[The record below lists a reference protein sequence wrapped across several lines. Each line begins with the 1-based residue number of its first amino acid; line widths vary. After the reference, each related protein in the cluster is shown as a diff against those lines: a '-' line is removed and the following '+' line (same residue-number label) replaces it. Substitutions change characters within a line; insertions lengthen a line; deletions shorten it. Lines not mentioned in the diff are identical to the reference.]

1 MGVGGWPFFLA
12 LVSGSLV
19 ALTVDTTL
27 LIADSVEDSAE
38 KVEGPGFSVTKVESL
53 GETRDGDV
61 TNDDKTSTLSGLL
74 AGLPALA
81 GTQRLAASLRQKF
94 VTSSE
99 VGEVKDIVWDKLQ
112 EPKSQRTLILVIVSI
127 ALLLDNMLYMVIV
140 PIIPDYLKYVGAFDE
155 DETVSMNT
163 TGPPSHHGQDS
174 ATGVLFASKAIV
186 QLMVNPFSGA
196 LIDRIGYD
204 IPMMIGLCIMFLSTA
219 VFACGRSYSVL
230 FFARSL
236 QGVGSAFADTS
247 GLAMIADRF
256 TEEAER
262 SKALGIAL
270 AFISFG
276 CLVAPPF
283 GGALYQFAGKEMPFL
298 ILAFVSLADG
308 FMLLLV
314 MKPIKEQLRELN
326 EMHTRERVATVPIW
340 RLFMDPYI
348 AVCAGALMMSNVAL
362 AFLEPTISLWM
373 EDHITKDNWKMGM
386 IWLPAFFPH
395 VFGVMITVK
404 MAKQYPQYQ
413 WLMAAGGLALEGLCC
428 FIIPFSTSYKFLMIP
443 ICGICFGI
451 ALIDTALLPTLGYL
465 VDVRYVSVYGS
476 IYAIA
481 DISYSIA
488 YAVGPIIAGGVVEAI
503 GFTALNVGIAF
514 SNLLYAPV
522 LYYLRHIYD
531 FKPFQ
536 DEANVLMQDP
546 PDKEYQTY
554 VLQEQRPVYGD
565 VGNHLTQ
572 SRMET
577 NVDQDMDVP
586 YQAGYVEE
594 SSTVHQEPSNYGQ
607 ATYDQQ
613 YNQGYNQQ
621 SNYGQNYGQRPHFN
635 NEVKPNETVSADVNP
650 FRRAAEPEQR
660 EEKNV
665 AEGYLVLQISLHDRL
680 PVLPITVKRVASLS
694 LILFFYHSN
703 DQFYELVNCQRLREL
718 DENEF

>member
-1 MGVGGWPFFLA
+1 M
-12 LVSGSLV
+12 
-19 ALTVDTTL
+19 TT
-27 LIADSVEDSAE
+27 IPIINME
-38 KVEGPGFSVTKVESL
+38 F
-53 GETRDGDV
+53 GEL
-61 TNDDKTSTLSGLL
+61 K
-74 AGLPALA
+74 
-81 GTQRLAASLRQKF
+81 
-94 VTSSE
+94 E
-99 VGEVKDIVWDKLQ
+99 IVWTKLQ
-112 EPKSQRTLILVIVSI
+112 EPKAQRKLVLVIVSV

-140 PIIPDYLKYVGAFDE
+140 PIIPHYLKYADSDGE
-155 DETVSMNT
+155 EGNT
-163 TGPPSHHGQDS
+163 TVPTSHHGQDS

-219 VFACGRSYSVL
+219 VFACGKSYGVL

-314 MKPIKEQLRELN
+314 MKPMKEQLKERHRE
-326 EMHTRERVATVPIW
+326 HTPTIPIW
-340 RLFMDPYI
+340 RLLMDPYI

-373 EDHITKDNWKMGM
+373 EEHNITHDYWKMGM

-395 VFGVMITVK
+395 VFGVVITVK
-404 MAKQYPQYQ
+404 MAKQYPQHT

-428 FIIPFSTSYKFLMIP
+428 FIIPFSTSYKALMIP

-503 GFTALNVGIAF
+503 GFTALNIGIAF

-554 VLQEQRPVYGD
+554 ALQDQRPISGEL
-565 VGNHLTQ
+565 GNHLNQT
-572 SRMET
+572 RMET
-577 NVDQDMDVP
+577 TDVDQNYDTTS
-586 YQAGYVEE
+586 YQTDQSTIGYDQTGYGQSNVVGNAYNRSNSYEQQQQQQQAAAAAASTYEQQQQQASLNYAQPVGYVQQPMQQPMQQQQPY
-594 SSTVHQEPSNYGQ
+594 TQQEMQAQRGSHAYMNPFKSAPSDVVEQ
-607 ATYDQQ
+607 
-613 YNQGYNQQ
+613 
-621 SNYGQNYGQRPHFN
+621 QRPA
-635 NEVKPNETVSADVNP
+635 SDSNP
-650 FRRAAEPEQR
+650 FRQ
-660 EEKNV
+660 
-665 AEGYLVLQISLHDRL
+665 GLY
-680 PVLPITVKRVASLS
+680 
-694 LILFFYHSN
+694 
-703 DQFYELVNCQRLREL
+703 
-718 DENEF
+718 

>member
-1 MGVGGWPFFLA
+1 M
-12 LVSGSLV
+12 
-19 ALTVDTTL
+19 TTIPIL
-27 LIADSVEDSAE
+27 NME
-38 KVEGPGFSVTKVESL
+38 F
-53 GETRDGDV
+53 GEL
-61 TNDDKTSTLSGLL
+61 K
-74 AGLPALA
+74 
-81 GTQRLAASLRQKF
+81 
-94 VTSSE
+94 E
-99 VGEVKDIVWDKLQ
+99 IVWTKLQ
-112 EPKSQRTLILVIVSI
+112 EPKAQRKLILVIVSI

-140 PIIPDYLKYVGAFDE
+140 PIIPDYLKYVGAFGPVE
-155 DETVSMNT
+155 ETANAT
-163 TGPPSHHGQDS
+163 TNGPAGHHGQDS

-186 QLMVNPFSGA
+186 QLMINPFSGA

-204 IPMMIGLCIMFLSTA
+204 IPMMIGLCIMFLSTS
-219 VFACGRSYSVL
+219 VFACGKSYSVL

-236 QGVGSAFADTS
+236 QGVGSAFADTA

-283 GGALYQFAGKEMPFL
+283 GGALYQFAGKEVPFL

-314 MKPIKEQLRELN
+314 MKPIKEQLQLRHHEPKS
-326 EMHTRERVATVPIW
+326 TIPIW
-340 RLFMDPYI
+340 RLLMDPYI

-373 EDHITKDNWKMGM
+373 EDTMTHDNWKIGM

-395 VFGVMITVK
+395 VVGVVVTVK

-428 FIIPFSTSYKFLMIP
+428 FIIPFSNSYKVLMIP
-443 ICGICFGI
+443 LCGICFGI

-481 DISYSIA
+481 DISYSVA

-503 GFTALNVGIAF
+503 GFTALNIGIAF

-554 VLQEQRPVYGD
+554 VLQEQRPITGEI
-565 VGNHLTQ
+565 GNHLNQT
-572 SRMET
+572 RMET
-577 NVDQDMDVP
+577 NIDQGYDQNYQTSTQTGYGGYGMQNANAGYPQSAQEQPPVYNQPPAGYGQPGDYGQQQRNYAVDQER
-586 YQAGYVEE
+586 AG
-594 SSTVHQEPSNYGQ
+594 GQ
-607 ATYDQQ
+607 VDA
-613 YNQGYNQQ
+613 
-621 SNYGQNYGQRPHFN
+621 
-635 NEVKPNETVSADVNP
+635 NP
-650 FRRAAEPEQR
+650 FRRQPDVSQDQR
-660 EEKNV
+660 P
-665 AEGYLVLQISLHDRL
+665 AGD
-680 PVLPITVKRVASLS
+680 
-694 LILFFYHSN
+694 SN
-703 DQFYELVNCQRLREL
+703 PFRQRMY
-718 DENEF
+718 

>member
-1 MGVGGWPFFLA
+1 MEF
-12 LVSGSLV
+12 
-19 ALTVDTTL
+19 
-27 LIADSVEDSAE
+27 
-38 KVEGPGFSVTKVESL
+38 
-53 GETRDGDV
+53 GELKEIIWT
-61 TNDDKTSTLSGLL
+61 
-74 AGLPALA
+74 
-81 GTQRLAASLRQKF
+81 
-94 VTSSE
+94 
-99 VGEVKDIVWDKLQ
+99 KLQ
-112 EPKSQRTLILVIVSI
+112 EPKAQRKLILVIVCI

-140 PIIPDYLKYVGAFDE
+140 PIIPDYLKYVGAFGPVEESAND
-155 DETVSMNT
+155 T
-163 TGPPSHHGQDS
+163 TPAGHHGQDS

-204 IPMMIGLCIMFLSTA
+204 IPMMIGLSIMFLSTS
-219 VFACGRSYSVL
+219 VFACGKSYSVL

-236 QGVGSAFADTS
+236 QGVGSAFADTA

-283 GGALYQFAGKEMPFL
+283 GGALYQFAGKEVPFL

-314 MKPIKEQLRELN
+314 MKPIKEQLHDRHN
-326 EMHTRERVATVPIW
+326 EPKSTIPIW
-340 RLFMDPYI
+340 RLLMDPYI

-373 EDHITKDNWKMGM
+373 EDTMTHDNWKIGM

-404 MAKQYPQYQ
+404 MAKRYPQYQ

-428 FIIPFSTSYKFLMIP
+428 FIIPFSSSYKVLMIP
-443 ICGICFGI
+443 LCGICFGI

-481 DISYSIA
+481 DISYSVA

-503 GFTALNVGIAF
+503 GFTALNIGIAF
-514 SNLLYAPV
+514 SNLLYAPA

-554 VLQEQRPVYGD
+554 VLQEQRPITGEI
-565 VGNHLTQ
+565 GNHLNQT
-572 SRMET
+572 RMET
-577 NVDQDMDVP
+577 NIDQSYIDQS
-586 YQAGYVEE
+586 YQ
-594 SSTVHQEPSNYGQ
+594 STQGG
-607 ATYDQQ
+607 YDQHYSGGYGMQ
-613 YNQGYNQQ
+613 NAIGGYNQPAHDQPPVYNQ
-621 SNYGQNYGQRPHFN
+621 SAGYSQATDYSQQRNYAAPSEQEQRGGSQ
-635 NEVKPNETVSADVNP
+635 VDVNP
-650 FRRAAEPEQR
+650 FRRPDVDQR
-660 EEKNV
+660 P
-665 AEGYLVLQISLHDRL
+665 AGD
-680 PVLPITVKRVASLS
+680 
-694 LILFFYHSN
+694 SN
-703 DQFYELVNCQRLREL
+703 PFRQGMY
-718 DENEF
+718 

>member
-1 MGVGGWPFFLA
+1 M
-12 LVSGSLV
+12 
-19 ALTVDTTL
+19 TT
-27 LIADSVEDSAE
+27 IPIINME
-38 KVEGPGFSVTKVESL
+38 F
-53 GETRDGDV
+53 GE
-61 TNDDKTSTLSGLL
+61 
-74 AGLPALA
+74 
-81 GTQRLAASLRQKF
+81 LR
-94 VTSSE
+94 E
-99 VGEVKDIVWDKLQ
+99 VVWAKLQ
-112 EPKSQRTLILVIVSI
+112 EPRSQRKLILVIVSI

-140 PIIPDYLKYVGAFDE
+140 PIIPDYLRYIGAYTDE
-155 DETVSMNT
+155 PILP
-163 TGPPSHHGQDS
+163 GPGNSTISPGTPVKHDHHGQDQ

-204 IPMMIGLCIMFLSTA
+204 LPMMVGLCIMFLSTA
-219 VFACGRSYSVL
+219 TFACGRSYGLL

-236 QGVGSAFADTS
+236 QGVGSAFADTA

-256 TEEAER
+256 TEENER

-314 MKPIKEQLRELN
+314 MKPFKDQLKDSQRPKPPS
-326 EMHTRERVATVPIW
+326 VPIW

-348 AVCAGALMMSNVAL
+348 AVCSGALMMSNVAL

-373 EDHITKDNWKMGM
+373 EDNITTDNWKIGM

-395 VFGVMITVK
+395 VFGVIITVK
-404 MAKQYPQYQ
+404 MARKYPQHQ

-428 FIIPFSTSYKFLMIP
+428 FIIPFSKSYKILMIP

-481 DISYSIA
+481 DISYSVA
-488 YAVGPIIAGGVVEAI
+488 YAIGPIIAGGIVETV

-522 LYYLRHIYD
+522 LIYLKHIYD
-531 FKPFQ
+531 FKPFEN
-536 DEANVLMQDP
+536 EANILMADP
-546 PDKEYQTY
+546 PNKEYQTY
-554 VLQEQRPVYGD
+554 TMQDQKPVAGEIQNHLEYKQQETNIDSGKMNGYQQQGYQQEQD
-565 VGNHLTQ
+565 QNQ
-572 SRMET
+572 T
-577 NVDQDMDVP
+577 N
-586 YQAGYVEE
+586 YQ
-594 SSTVHQEPSNYGQ
+594 
-607 ATYDQQ
+607 
-613 YNQGYNQQ
+613 QGYQQ
-621 SNYGQNYGQRPHFN
+621 QPNYQQQPTYQDPNYQGQQQGPAVRASRVLPAQP
-635 NEVKPNETVSADVNP
+635 EQNP
-650 FRRAAEPEQR
+650 FRPQPQPQSQPQPDTNRNPFRQGF
-660 EEKNV
+660 N
-665 AEGYLVLQISLHDRL
+665 
-680 PVLPITVKRVASLS
+680 
-694 LILFFYHSN
+694 
-703 DQFYELVNCQRLREL
+703 
-718 DENEF
+718 

>member
-1 MGVGGWPFFLA
+1 M
-12 LVSGSLV
+12 S
-19 ALTVDTTL
+19 TTIPIL
-27 LIADSVEDSAE
+27 NIE
-38 KVEGPGFSVTKVESL
+38 L
-53 GETRDGDV
+53 GEL
-61 TNDDKTSTLSGLL
+61 KE
-74 AGLPALA
+74 
-81 GTQRLAASLRQKF
+81 F
-94 VTSSE
+94 
-99 VGEVKDIVWDKLQ
+99 IWMKLQ
-112 EPKSQRTLILVIVSI
+112 EPKAQRKLVLVIVSI

-140 PIIPDYLKYVGAFDE
+140 PIIPDYLKYVGAFGE
-155 DETVSMNT
+155 EEEQEANT
-163 TGPPSHHGQDS
+163 TGPPVHHGQDS

-204 IPMMIGLCIMFLSTA
+204 IPMMVGLSIMFLSTA
-219 VFACGRSYSVL
+219 VFACGRSYGVL

-247 GLAMIADRF
+247 GLAMIADRY
-256 TEEAER
+256 TEESER

-283 GGALYQFAGKEMPFL
+283 GGALYQFAGKEVPFL
-298 ILAFVSLADG
+298 ILAFISLADG

-314 MKPIKEQLRELN
+314 MKPLKEQLKESRGD
-326 EMHTRERVATVPIW
+326 HTPSIPIW
-340 RLFMDPYI
+340 RLLMDPYI

-373 EDHITKDNWKMGM
+373 EDHITRDNWKMGM

-404 MAKQYPQYQ
+404 MAKQYPQHQ

-428 FIIPFSTSYKFLMIP
+428 FIIPFCTSYKVLMIP
-443 ICGICFGI
+443 LCGICFGI

-481 DISYSIA
+481 DISYSVA

-522 LYYLRHIYD
+522 LMYLKHIYD

-536 DEANVLMQDP
+536 CEADVLMQDP

-554 VLQEQRPVYGD
+554 VLQEQRPLSGEI
-565 VGNHLTQ
+565 GNHLNQT
-572 SRMET
+572 RMET
-577 NVDQDMDVP
+577 NVDQ
-586 YQAGYVEE
+586 G
-594 SSTVHQEPSNYGQ
+594 
-607 ATYDQQ
+607 YDQNYQ
-613 YNQGYNQQ
+613 GQGYEQPGYAQNVNAPGYNQAGGYEQ
-621 SNYGQNYGQRPHFN
+621 PPMYDQPANYSQQGQGYAQQRPYGQEQQA
-635 NEVKPNETVSADVNP
+635 SDANP
-650 FRRAAEPEQR
+650 FRRPPAPPVVEQR
-660 EEKNV
+660 P
-665 AEGYLVLQISLHDRL
+665 AGD
-680 PVLPITVKRVASLS
+680 
-694 LILFFYHSN
+694 SN
-703 DQFYELVNCQRLREL
+703 PFRQGMY
-718 DENEF
+718 

>member
-1 MGVGGWPFFLA
+1 MSS
-12 LVSGSLV
+12 VSSFKIPVINL
-19 ALTVDTTL
+19 
-27 LIADSVEDSAE
+27 
-38 KVEGPGFSVTKVESL
+38 
-53 GETRDGDV
+53 
-61 TNDDKTSTLSGLL
+61 
-74 AGLPALA
+74 
-81 GTQRLAASLRQKF
+81 
-94 VTSSE
+94 E
-99 VGEVKDIVWDKLQ
+99 VGEVKDIVWEKLQ
-112 EPKSQRTLILVIVSI
+112 EPKSQRKLILVIVSV

-140 PIIPDYLKYVGAFDE
+140 PIIPDYLKDIEAFSNPD
-155 DETVSMNT
+155 
-163 TGPPSHHGQDS
+163 PSPNGTLTPKGHHGQDS
-174 ATGVLFASKAIV
+174 ATGILFASKAIV

-256 TEEAER
+256 TEESER

-283 GGALYQFAGKEMPFL
+283 GGALYQFAGKEVPFL
-298 ILAFVSLADG
+298 ILAFISLADG

-314 MKPIKEQLRELN
+314 MKPAKEQLKESRA
-326 EMHTRERVATVPIW
+326 HPHGSTVPIW

-373 EDHITKDNWKMGM
+373 EENITTDNWKMGM

-404 MAKQYPQYQ
+404 MAKQYPQHQ

-428 FIIPFSTSYKFLMIP
+428 FIIPFSSSYKVLMIP

-481 DISYSIA
+481 DISYSVA

-503 GFTALNVGIAF
+503 GFTALNIGIAF

-554 VLQEQRPVYGD
+554 VLQEQRPVSGD

-572 SRMET
+572 GRMET
-577 NVDQDMDVP
+577 NIDQSMESN
-586 YQAGYVEE
+586 YQSGYVQNDVGNYE
-594 SSTVHQEPSNYGQ
+594 QQQNYGEQ
-607 ATYDQQ
+607 PNYEQPAYDQQ
-613 YNQGYNQQ
+613 YNQGYVQQ
-621 SNYGQNYGQRPHFN
+621 NSYGQNYGQSNMSQDPRSVGPA
-635 NEVKPNETVSADVNP
+635 PGDANP
-650 FRRAAEPEQR
+650 FRRPTEAEQR
-660 EEKNV
+660 P
-665 AEGYLVLQISLHDRL
+665 AGD
-680 PVLPITVKRVASLS
+680 
-694 LILFFYHSN
+694 SN
-703 DQFYELVNCQRLREL
+703 PFRQGMY
-718 DENEF
+718 